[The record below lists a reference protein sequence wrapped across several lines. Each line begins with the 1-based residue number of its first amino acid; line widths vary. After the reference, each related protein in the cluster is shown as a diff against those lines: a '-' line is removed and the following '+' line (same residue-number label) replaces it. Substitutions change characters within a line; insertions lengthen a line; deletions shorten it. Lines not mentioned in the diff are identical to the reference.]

1 MVGFFCIL
9 SRGEGRVNGGGV
21 FSAAACRVIME
32 KMTRER
38 SDFMKQLLKRALKDT
53 IPVLTGYLVLGFG
66 FGMIMKANGFGIAV
80 TAAMSLLIYAG
91 SMQYAAIGLM
101 TGGAS
106 LLTVGLTTLVVNARH
121 LFYGISM
128 LDKYRHVGKWK
139 PYLIFGLTDE
149 TYSLVCTD
157 PVGVEAHERKDYY
170 LLVTLL
176 NHLYWVGGS
185 VLGAAAGAVLH
196 FNSDGI
202 DFALTALFLVVFLE
216 QWLTA
221 EKHGP
226 ALIGVGVSVLSLAVF
241 GADSFLIPAMVGIA
255 VLLILRG
262 KGAAQ

>member
-1 MVGFFCIL
+1 
-9 SRGEGRVNGGGV
+9 
-21 FSAAACRVIME
+21 
-32 KMTRER
+32 
-38 SDFMKQLLKRALKDT
+38 MKQLLKRALKDT

-66 FGMIMKANGFGIAV
+66 FGMIMKANGFGIAL

-106 LLTVGLTTLVVNARH
+106 LLTIGLTTLMVNARH

-128 LDKYRHVGKWK
+128 LEKYRDVGKAK

-157 PVGVEAHERKDYY
+157 SEDMEPEQRNGYY
-170 LLVTLL
+170 FLVTLL

-185 VLGAAAGAVLH
+185 VLGAVAGTVLH
-196 FNSDGI
+196 FNSEGI
-202 DFALTALFLVVFLE
+202 DFALSALFLVVFLE
-216 QWLTA
+216 QWLTS

-226 ALIGVGVSVLSLAVF
+226 ALIGVGVSVLSLLIF
-241 GADSFLIPAMVGIA
+241 GADSFLIPAMIGIGI
-255 VLLILRG
+255 LLGLY
-262 KGAAQ
+262 KEEATA

>member
-1 MVGFFCIL
+1 
-9 SRGEGRVNGGGV
+9 
-21 FSAAACRVIME
+21 
-32 KMTRER
+32 
-38 SDFMKQLLKRALKDT
+38 MKQLLKRALKDT
-53 IPVLTGYLVLGFG
+53 LPVLTGYLVLGFG
-66 FGMIMKANGFGIAV
+66 FGIIMKANGFGTML

-106 LLTVGLTTLVVNARH
+106 LLTIGLTTLMVNARH

-128 LDKYRHVGKWK
+128 LDKYRDVGKRK

-157 PVGVEAHERKDYY
+157 PVGIAPEQRREYY

-176 NHLYWVGGS
+176 DHLYWVGGS
-185 VLGAAAGAVLH
+185 ALGAVAGTVLH
-196 FNSDGI
+196 FNSEGI

-226 ALIGVGVSVLSLAVF
+226 AIIGVAASVVSLLIF
-241 GADSFLIPAMVGIA
+241 GADSFLIPAMIGIG
-255 VLLILRG
+255 VLLTLHREE
-262 KGAAQ
+262 AAV

>member
-1 MVGFFCIL
+1 
-9 SRGEGRVNGGGV
+9 
-21 FSAAACRVIME
+21 
-32 KMTRER
+32 MT
-38 SDFMKQLLKRALKDT
+38 QLLKRALKDT
-53 IPVLTGYLVLGFG
+53 VPVLTGYLVLGFG
-66 FGMIMKANGFGIAV
+66 FGIIMKSNGFGIAL

-106 LLTVGLTTLVVNARH
+106 LLTVGLTTLMVNARH

-128 LDKYRHVGKWK
+128 LEKYRGVGKRK

-157 PVGVEAHERKDYY
+157 PVGIAPEGRRDYY

-185 VLGAAAGAVLH
+185 VLGAVAGTVLQ
-196 FNSDGI
+196 FNSEGI

-226 ALIGVGVSVLSLAVF
+226 ALIGVGASVVSLLLF
-241 GADSFLIPAMVGIA
+241 GADSFLIPAMIGIG
-255 VLLILRG
+255 VMLGLYREE
-262 KGAAQ
+262 AAE

>member
-1 MVGFFCIL
+1 M
-9 SRGEGRVNGGGV
+9 N
-21 FSAAACRVIME
+21 
-32 KMTRER
+32 
-38 SDFMKQLLKRALKDT
+38 QLLKRALRDT
-53 IPVLTGYLVLGFG
+53 LPVLTGYLVLGFG
-66 FGMIMKANGFGIAV
+66 FGIIMKANGFGIAL

-106 LLTVGLTTLVVNARH
+106 LLTIGLTTLMVNARH

-128 LDKYRHVGKWK
+128 LEKYRDVGKGK

-157 PVGVEAHERKDYY
+157 PAGIAPEARREYY

-176 NHLYWVGGS
+176 DHLYWVGGS
-185 VLGAAAGAVLH
+185 VLGAVAGTVLQ
-196 FNSDGI
+196 FNSEGI

-216 QWLTA
+216 QWLSS

-226 ALIGVGVSVLSLAVF
+226 ALIGVGASVVSLLIF
-241 GADSFLIPAMVGIA
+241 GGESFLIPAMIAIGIMLA
-255 VLLILRG
+255 LYREE
-262 KGAAQ
+262 AEA

>member
-1 MVGFFCIL
+1 
-9 SRGEGRVNGGGV
+9 
-21 FSAAACRVIME
+21 
-32 KMTRER
+32 MT
-38 SDFMKQLLKRALKDT
+38 QLLKRALKDT

-66 FGMIMKANGFGIAV
+66 FGIIMKSNGFGIAL

-106 LLTVGLTTLVVNARH
+106 LLTVGLTTLMVNARH

-128 LDKYRHVGKWK
+128 LEKYRGVGKRK

-157 PVGVEAHERKDYY
+157 PVGIAPEGRRDYY

-185 VLGAAAGAVLH
+185 VLGAVAG
-196 FNSDGI
+196 
-202 DFALTALFLVVFLE
+202 
-216 QWLTA
+216 
-221 EKHGP
+221 
-226 ALIGVGVSVLSLAVF
+226 
-241 GADSFLIPAMVGIA
+241 
-255 VLLILRG
+255 
-262 KGAAQ
+262 

>member
-1 MVGFFCIL
+1 
-9 SRGEGRVNGGGV
+9 
-21 FSAAACRVIME
+21 
-32 KMTRER
+32 MT
-38 SDFMKQLLKRALKDT
+38 QLLKRALKDT
-53 IPVLTGYLVLGFG
+53 VPVLTGYLVLGFG
-66 FGMIMKANGFGIAV
+66 FGIIMKSNGFGIAL

-106 LLTVGLTTLVVNARH
+106 LLTVGLTTLMVNARH

-128 LDKYRHVGKWK
+128 LEKYRDVGKRK

-157 PVGVEAHERKDYY
+157 PVGIDPEARRDYY

-176 NHLYWVGGS
+176 DQLYWVGGS
-185 VLGAAAGAVLH
+185 VLGAVAGAVLQ
-196 FNSDGI
+196 FNSEGI

-216 QWLTA
+216 QWLTT

-226 ALIGVGVSVLSLAVF
+226 ALIGVGASVLSLLLF
-241 GADSFLIPAMVGIA
+241 GADSFLIPAMIGIGVMLGLYKEETA
-255 VLLILRG
+255 
-262 KGAAQ
+262 